1 MHAIRNMFRKTKM
14 KKTDIL
20 ENHPAQMENVLLLLH
35 DIQNHNPRNYLS
47 KKDLWLVAR
56 HLNTTVGV
64 IYGVASYYSM
74 FSLKPRGKHII
85 RLCRSPVCHLAG
97 VFDVLSELTRML
109 TIGIGETTPDRR
121 FTLEFT
127 ECLGQCDAAPAM
139 TVDDG
144 LYKNLTV
151 EKIET
156 IIDRYKEEPGWRGGA
171 KGDHRA

>member
-1 MHAIRNMFRKTKM
+1 MHAIRNMNRKAKI

-20 ENHPAQMENVLLLLH
+20 ENYPAKMENVLLLLH
-35 DIQNHNPRNYLS
+35 DIQNNNPRNYLS
-47 KKDLWLVAR
+47 EKDLWLVAK

-64 IYGVASYYSM
+64 IYGVASYYTM

-85 RLCRSPVCHLAG
+85 RICHSPVCHLAG

-109 TIGIGETTPDRR
+109 NIGIGGTTPDQR
-121 FTLEFT
+121 FTLET
-127 ECLGQCDAAPAM
+127 TACLGQCDAAPAM
-139 TVDDG
+139 TVDDV

-156 IIDRYKEEPGWRGGA
+156 IIDQYT
-171 KGDHRA
+171 KGNSPEGRRQG